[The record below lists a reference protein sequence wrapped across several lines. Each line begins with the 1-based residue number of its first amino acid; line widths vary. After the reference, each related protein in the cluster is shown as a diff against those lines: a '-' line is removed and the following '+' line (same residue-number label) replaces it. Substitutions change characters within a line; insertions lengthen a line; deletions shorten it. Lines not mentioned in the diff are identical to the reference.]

1 MLRARRH
8 LLEGV
13 GGVVHDNER
22 PRLCLAVVIVDKIEG
37 VAAFSCLATYR
48 RRAVALKIVV
58 GSVSMMADAASM
70 TASCHLSN
78 LASCAPFFDGLSS
91 RWPQATRCASIAEPC
106 PGGGLVMNEA
116 VLNKLERRLGR
127 LHAKLRL
134 GIEMDHE
141 AQIFGQGINFFH
153 IENWYSVHSVIR
165 TTLKLMGLYW
175 RGRKNAEQI
184 QVRHNHIS
192 MKTLP
197 SRFDGFTLLQL
208 SDLHV
213 DMSEGA
219 MRRLTELLPDLTYD
233 VCVLTGDYRGATFGP
248 FDATLDGLA
257 RIRSQLKD
265 PVYGVLGNHD
275 TIRMVPGLE
284 EMGIRMLLNECEH
297 ILRGDQAIYL
307 AGIDDAHYYRVDSI
321 EKAASE
327 IPDNGFSILL
337 SHTPEIYQQAAHG
350 GFDLFVSGHT
360 HGGQICL
367 PGSIPIT
374 LDSVL
379 PRHMGSGPWKYR
391 DMVGYTSVGVGTS
404 VVPIRLNCLPEI
416 TLHHLQCSV

>member
-1 MLRARRH
+1 MPASLRSSAH
-8 LLEGV
+8 FIP
-13 GGVVHDNER
+13 HHER
-22 PRLCLAVVIVDKIEG
+22 TAG
-37 VAAFSCLATYR
+37 A
-48 RRAVALKIVV
+48 
-58 GSVSMMADAASM
+58 GSV
-70 TASCHLSN
+70 
-78 LASCAPFFDGLSS
+78 
-91 RWPQATRCASIAEPC
+91 
-106 PGGGLVMNEA
+106 MNDA

-127 LHAKLRL
+127 LHTKLRL

-192 MKTLP
+192 LKRLP
-197 SRFDGFTLLQL
+197 SRFDGFTLLHI

-213 DMSEGA
+213 DINEGA
-219 MRRLTELLPDLTYD
+219 MRRLAELLPGLTYD

-248 FDATLDGLA
+248 FDVALDGLA
-257 RIRSQLKD
+257 RVRSHLKD

-275 TIRMVPGLE
+275 TIRMIPGLE

-297 ILRGDQAIYL
+297 ILRGDHAIYL
-307 AGIDDAHYYRVDSI
+307 AGIDDAHYYRVDNI

-337 SHTPEIYQQAAHG
+337 SHTPEIYRQAAHG
-350 GFDLFVSGHT
+350 GFDLLVSGHT

-379 PRHMGSGPWKYR
+379 PRHMGSGPWKHR
-391 DMVGYTSVGVGTS
+391 EMVGYTSVGVGTS
-404 VVPIRLNCLPEI
+404 VVPVRINCLPEI
-416 TLHHLQCSV
+416 TLHHLQCSA